1 MNIVVGVTD
10 ELESNTC
17 KVNFNSHNFVSTH
30 VFVRAIFK
38 PNVIATHFLKVIV
51 SFSLDICYGLL
62 PWIWN

>member
-17 KVNFNSHNFVSTH
+17 KVNFNPHNFVSTH

-38 PNVIATHFLKVIV
+38 PSVIATHFLKVIV
-51 SFSLDICYGLL
+51 SFQLCSKVWYC
-62 PWIWN
+62 

>member
-51 SFSLDICYGLL
+51 SPFNPQKIPVAY
-62 PWIWN
+62 

>member
-51 SFSLDICYGLL
+51 FIF
-62 PWIWN
+62 